1 MPPDPEF
8 PVAGQVSSSPR
19 RPQGKLRVFLG
30 YAAGVG
36 KTYAMLEAARRR
48 KQEGRD
54 PLIACV
60 DTHGRPETAN
70 LLAGLKVLPPPS
82 AESGID
88 VDSILARRPPLVV
101 IDDLARANSP
111 SARRPKRYQE
121 VEDLLEHGIDVYTTL
136 NIAQVESLR
145 VTVE

>member
-1 MPPDPEF
+1 MPADSEF
-8 PVAGQVSSSPR
+8 PAAGQVSSASR

-48 KQEGRD
+48 KQEGRE

-60 DTHGRPETAN
+60 DTHGRPEAAN

-82 AESGID
+82 AGAGID
-88 VDSILARRPPLVV
+88 VDFILARRPPLVV
-101 IDDLARANSP
+101 IDDLARANP
-111 SARRPKRYQE
+111 
-121 VEDLLEHGIDVYTTL
+121 
-136 NIAQVESLR
+136 
-145 VTVE
+145 